1 MSFSQDS
8 VSQFLDHLASSNPT
22 PGGGTAAAIG
32 GAMGVSLLVMV
43 TGLAKSRTNSD
54 EEKDELAHARE
65 QLGPIGARLVGLAD
79 TDTAAFNAVMAAYK
93 LPKGTDEEKAARSAR
108 IQRALHEATTVPLET
123 LRACADALELAV
135 TVATD
140 GNRSAVSD
148 AGVAVGLL
156 EAAAAG
162 ADANV
167 HANLESLKDAGFRN
181 VTAAES
187 ARLMRDARAHAAAA
201 RKQLRKDSES

>member
-1 MSFSQDS
+1 VTFADHSLSK
-8 VSQFLDHLASSNPT
+8 FLDALASSNPT

-54 EEKDELAHARE
+54 KEKVELAEARAA
-65 QLGPIGARLVGLAD
+65 LGPISIRLVGLAD
-79 TDTAAFNAVMAAYK
+79 ADTDAFNAVMAAYK
-93 LPKGTDEEKAARSAR
+93 LPKVTDDEKAARTAR

-123 LRACADALELAV
+123 LRACADALERAV

-140 GNRSAVSD
+140 GNRAAVSD
-148 AGVAVGLL
+148 IGVAVGLL
-156 EAAAAG
+156 EAAASG

-167 HANLESLKDAGFRN
+167 QTNLEGLKDAGFRD
-181 VTAAES
+181 VTAPEA

-201 RKQLRKDSES
+201 RRQLRKDGES

>member
-1 MSFSQDS
+1 VTFADHS
-8 VSQFLDHLASSNPT
+8 VSKFLDALASSDPT
-22 PGGGTAAAIG
+22 PGGGTAAAIA

-43 TGLAKSRTNSD
+43 SGLAKSRTNSD
-54 EEKDELAHARE
+54 EEKDELANAAAS
-65 QLGPIGARLVGLAD
+65 LGPIRLRFVGLAD
-79 TDTAAFNAVMAAYK
+79 TDTEAFNAVMAAYK

-108 IQRALHEATTVPLET
+108 IQRAMHEATTVPLET
-123 LRACADALELAV
+123 LRASADALELAV

-148 AGVAVGLL
+148 VGVAIGLL

-167 HANLESLKDAGFRN
+167 QVNLESLKDAGFRD
-181 VTAAES
+181 VTTTEA

-201 RKQLRKDSES
+201 RAQLRKNS

>member
-8 VSQFLDHLASSNPT
+8 VSQFLDKLASSNPT

-65 QLGPIGARLVGLAD
+65 KLGPISARLVGLAD
-79 TDTAAFNAVMAAYK
+79 TDSAAYDAVTAAYK

-140 GNRSAVSD
+140 GNRNAVSD

-167 HANLESLKDAGFRN
+167 QANLESLKDEGFRS

-187 ARLMRDARAHAAAA
+187 SRLMRDARAHAAAA
-201 RKQLRKDSES
+201 KIQLRVKS

>member
-1 MSFSQDS
+1 VTFAEHS
-8 VSQFLDHLASSNPT
+8 VSKFLDALASSEPT
-22 PGGGTAAAIG
+22 PGGGTAAAIA

-43 TGLAKSRTNSD
+43 SGLAKSRTNTP
-54 EEKDELAHARE
+54 EEKDELTDARTA
-65 QLGPIGARLVGLAD
+65 LGPIRERLVGLAD

-148 AGVAVGLL
+148 IGVAVGLL
-156 EAAAAG
+156 EAAASG

-167 HANLESLKDAGFRN
+167 QTNLESLKDAGFRG
-181 VTAAES
+181 VTASES
-187 ARLMRDARAHAAAA
+187 SRLMRDARAHVAAA
-201 RKQLRKDSES
+201 RKQLRKDT